1 MGVNDSYGII
11 LVHIFHFYVLEI
23 GPLCCHIV
31 DRTYA
36 QEKKTRCEEARG
48 LCGYSP
54 VSQSGLDWD
63 WTGTGPRCK
72 GSFPPASDLLEKK
85 LCIHPFIK
93 ASVRHN
99 PAHPGNWPYSRL
111 ASCDW
116 LDLLC
121 LTSCKSRG
129 PRAYPISYVFTLLVE
144 SRAYNLSVEP
154 CDSTDYS

>member
-1 MGVNDSYGII
+1 MLS
-11 LVHIFHFYVLEI
+11 HS
-23 GPLCCHIV
+23 GPNI
-31 DRTYA
+31 RSR
-36 QEKKTRCEEARG
+36 EKDKMRRG
-48 LCGYSP
+48 SWALWIQS
-54 VSQSGLDWD
+54 SQSVSLD
-63 WTGTGPRCK
+63 WTGTGLGLDPVVKEVSLQPVIIRK
-72 GSFPPASDLLEKK
+72 KK

-144 SRAYNLSVEP
+144 SRAYNLSVEA